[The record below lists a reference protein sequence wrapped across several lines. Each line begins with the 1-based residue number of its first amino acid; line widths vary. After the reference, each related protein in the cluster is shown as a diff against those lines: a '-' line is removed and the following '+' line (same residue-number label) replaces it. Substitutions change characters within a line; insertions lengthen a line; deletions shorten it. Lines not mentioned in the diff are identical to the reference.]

1 MNLLIDTNVIL
12 NIVFKRTGYE
22 EAVLLFRK
30 MKESKETDQNT
41 IPIQFPKLKN
51 IFDNS
56 QNQEYNILCT

>member
-30 MKESKETDQNT
+30 MKESKETD
-41 IPIQFPKLKN
+41 
-51 IFDNS
+51 
-56 QNQEYNILCT
+56 